1 MLIYLRK
8 LKNNRGKALNVLK
21 AEKGNVCP
29 LKADFTE
36 LILPTKNVFII
47 VYLSY
52 FLNFS
57 LIHWVPTIC

>member
-1 MLIYLRK
+1 M
-8 LKNNRGKALNVLK
+8 LK